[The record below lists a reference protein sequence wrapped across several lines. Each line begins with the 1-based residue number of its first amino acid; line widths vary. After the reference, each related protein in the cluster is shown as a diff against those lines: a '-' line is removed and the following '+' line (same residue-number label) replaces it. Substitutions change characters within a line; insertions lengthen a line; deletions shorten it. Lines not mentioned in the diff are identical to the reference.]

1 MSFAFGD
8 AFKGRGQRP
17 SKPLRDVPYT
27 EEFEAEY
34 SSRMET
40 QTSLRSYLV
49 TLYNDRRALL
59 ASLSQASVSSNLPTS
74 AAAVDPE
81 GTGSGS
87 KASVESSRGDNGSAN
102 EIPAFEVKNR
112 PCVTLRDLDT
122 REDGTLRTVRTD
134 DEVAIRTAMRLVQ
147 TQKLD
152 IANLQ
157 REIEWLELGNENLQM
172 RLEGIDFGEEIK
184 KRKAMMDERSDWEEI
199 KVGESSKGMSEDS
212 ESIHASIEKD
222 EHDNLEKAEKGR
234 KDYIGSN
241 PAIQEY
247 LKYLEDPD
255 SAQDYTK
262 YLESQMAES
271 VETVA
276 KKRRIDQRIARGEK
290 HVRYL
295 ESKNAYIKNGRDT
308 DCSHGL
314 PEGFED
320 TETQK

>member
-17 SKPLRDVPYT
+17 NKPLRDVPYT

-59 ASLSQASVSSNLPTS
+59 ASLSQASVSSNSPTS
-74 AAAVDPE
+74 AATVDPE
-81 GTGSGS
+81 STGSGS
-87 KASVESSRGDNGSAN
+87 KATVESSRGDNGSAN
-102 EIPAFEVKNR
+102 ETPAFEVKNR

-122 REDGTLRTVRTD
+122 REDGALRIVRTD

-157 REIEWLELGNENLQM
+157 REIEWLELANENLQLK
-172 RLEGIDFGEEIK
+172 LEGIDLGEEIK
-184 KRKAMMDERSDWEEI
+184 ERKATMDEPMDWEEI

-212 ESIHASIEKD
+212 ESIRASIERD
-222 EHDNLEKAEKGR
+222 EHGNVEKTKKGR
-234 KDYIGSN
+234 MDYIGSN
-241 PAIQEY
+241 SAIQEY
-247 LKYLEDPD
+247 LKYLENPD
-255 SAQDYTK
+255 SVQDYTK

-271 VETVA
+271 VETMA
-276 KKRRIDQRIARGEK
+276 QKKRMDQRIARGEK
-290 HVRYL
+290 LVRYL
-295 ESKNAYIKNGRDT
+295 ESKNPYIQNGRDT
-308 DCSHGL
+308 NCSHGL
-314 PEGFED
+314 PDAFDD